1 MLTLVFS
8 SLSSRLQKK
17 LGNIDDKS
25 SMNSSVTDD
34 LTTKRQK
41 LEAGYSSKVDWDL
54 FSMVSF
60 YQFDNVVCSVF
71 ACNTY
76 LNPRGV

>member
-1 MLTLVFS
+1 
-8 SLSSRLQKK
+8 
-17 LGNIDDKS
+17 
-25 SMNSSVTDD
+25 MNSSVTDD